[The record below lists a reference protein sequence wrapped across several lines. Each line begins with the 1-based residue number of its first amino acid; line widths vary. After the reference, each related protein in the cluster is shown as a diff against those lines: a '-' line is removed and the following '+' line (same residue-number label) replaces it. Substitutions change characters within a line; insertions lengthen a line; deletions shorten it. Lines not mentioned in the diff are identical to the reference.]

1 MLQLQEKVSRAEL
14 AGMDIGETLIF
25 DLPDGGKVK
34 SAISTCD
41 QMKNEKGMEF
51 EKRPDWKHA
60 AICIKRIK

>member
-1 MLQLQEKVSRAEL
+1 MLQVQEKVSRPEL
-14 AGMDIGETLIF
+14 EAMAIGEIRIF
-25 DLPDGGKVK
+25 DLPNGGKVK

-51 EKRPDWKHA
+51 EKRPDWKVS